1 MEVSAILSL
10 VLRALPATDER
21 HGFVFVRLDNVP
33 TGLPAGTSMP
43 RTRLSLRCTAQRWH
57 AACAKAAQM
66 SANGAQPMLKI
77 DAHVAARNSE
87 LIGIVRGIQVVAGKP
102 GVPV

>member
-10 VLRALPATDER
+10 VLRELPATDER

-33 TGLPAGTSMP
+33 TGLPTGTSMA
-43 RTRLSLRCTAQRWH
+43 RTPLSLRCTAQRWH

-66 SANGAQPMLKI
+66 RASGAQPVLKI
-77 DAHVAARNSE
+77 DAHVGARNNE
-87 LIGIVRGIQVVAGKP
+87 LIAIIRGIQVVPGKH
-102 GVPV
+102 GAPV